1 MSTAKSQQTR
11 DRVLDAANALMLDR
25 GYHGVGMAA
34 VASAAGV
41 TRQTLYD
48 QFGSKAGLLRA
59 MVTRSEE
66 VAGLPRLLE
75 RVQAETDGLAALQ
88 AMLDA
93 VAAVE
98 PQVYPMSRLVHAA
111 RLEDPVAAEL
121 WAWRMG
127 SRLAGMRGVMA
138 RLAADGLLV
147 SGVSVGEAAEIA
159 WALTSPQQFE
169 CLVITLGWDVP
180 RYRAHLERTITARL
194 LRASFEG

>member
-1 MSTAKSQQTR
+1 MSTIKSEQTR

-75 RVQAETDGLAALQ
+75 RARTETDGLAMLR

-98 PQVYPMSRLVHAA
+98 PQLYPISRLVHAA

-138 RLAADGLLV
+138 RLAADGLLAP
-147 SGVSVGEAAEIA
+147 GVSVGEAADVA
-159 WALTSPQQFE
+159 WALTSPQQYEF
-169 CLVITLGWDVP
+169 LVITQGWDVQL
-180 RYRAHLERTITARL
+180 YRAHLERTITARL
-194 LRASFEG
+194 LRVA